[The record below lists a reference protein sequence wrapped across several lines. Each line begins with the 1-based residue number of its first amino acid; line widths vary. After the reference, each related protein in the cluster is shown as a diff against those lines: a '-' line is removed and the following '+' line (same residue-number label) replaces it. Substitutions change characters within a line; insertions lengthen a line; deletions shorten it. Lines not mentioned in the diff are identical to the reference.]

1 MSRRWW
7 PVVAG
12 LVVVGASLPFVA
24 HPSFAATPTLAVVP
38 SPDATVGS
46 PSAQTANDL
55 LAVTSTT
62 TGDAWAVGWYQAGTS
77 ASPLPQTLIEHFD
90 GTSWSIVPSPD
101 QLNVNGVA
109 TSNELVAVSADS
121 ATDVWAVGWY
131 VDVNAYGYPV
141 DQLLVEHYNGTAWS
155 LAPATASPFDAFGP
169 RATEN
174 QFLGVAAASPT
185 NVWAVGQYHS
195 GSTAET
201 LIEHFDGTSWSIVA
215 SPNPGTS
222 ANVLTA
228 VALDGAGG
236 ADAVGYT
243 STGTV
248 DQTLIEHYDGTAWS
262 IVASPDTSTTLSNQL
277 AGVAATSAA
286 DIWAVGTA
294 SGGTGTT
301 PVDQTLIEHY
311 DGTAWSIVSSPDTST
326 TLSNQLAGV
335 AAASATDIWAVGTAS
350 GGTGTTPVDQTLIV
364 GSPPASTTSVTAS
377 VSSPVVGQ
385 AVTYTAT
392 VSGSAAATATGTVSF
407 TDNGAPIPGCTSVPL
422 ASGAATCPAT
432 AGNAATHTVA
442 TTYSGDDVH
451 LPSSGSLA
459 VVVAPAATST
469 SLSAPFTSVA
479 VGQAVTVTAA
489 VTASAPGSGTPSG
502 TVSFDLNGTALTSCT
517 SVALT
522 AGMATCSYT
531 PSATGSL
538 SFTASYSGSTDDLA
552 STAPALGLSA
562 VVAATTTTL
571 VSAANPSLAG
581 APATYAASVDAVAPA
596 TGTPTGSVTFTSN
609 GADLAG
615 CVAVPLTS
623 GMATCQVDMPLAG
636 TFSIVATYLGSATDA
651 GSPSPVLSQ
660 VVQAGVLTVQDI
672 PTGSNP
678 SQSSVTLSPVTL
690 GSLQGPGPG
699 GPQFAQA
706 TGTLDMVGVSDNRG
720 TEPGWSVTGQL
731 EGDFANA
738 SPVGPADDNVIPAD
752 FLTWRPSPV
761 APSPG
766 ADLSG
771 VSAGPGATL
780 STTTPTVL
788 CAATPGSGGGSYGCQ
803 ATLSLAV
810 PPYVA
815 AGHYTATLLLITS

>member
-24 HPSFAATPTLAVVP
+24 RPSFAATPTLAAVP
-38 SPDATVGS
+38 SPDATTGS
-46 PSAQTANDL
+46 PPTQTANDL

-101 QLNVNGVA
+101 QLNANGAA
-109 TSNELVAVSADS
+109 TTNELVAVSADS

-141 DQLLVEHYNGTAWS
+141 DQLLVEHYDGTSWS
-155 LAPATASPFDAFGP
+155 LASAAASPFDAPSP
-169 RATEN
+169 RASQN
-174 QFLGVAAASPT
+174 QFLGVTASSPT
-185 NVWAVGQYHS
+185 DVWAVGQYHS

-201 LIEHFDGTSWSIVA
+201 LVEHFNGTAWTEVA
-215 SPNPGTS
+215 SPSPGTS

-236 ADAVGYT
+236 VDAVGYT
-243 STGTV
+243 SNGTV
-248 DQTLIEHYDGTAWS
+248 DQTLVEHYDGTAWS

-277 AGVAATSAA
+277 AGVTATSAT

-301 PVDQTLIEHY
+301 PVDQTLVEHY
-311 DGTAWSIVSSPDTST
+311 DGTAWSIVASPDTST
-326 TLSNQLAGV
+326 TLSNRLAGV
-335 AAASATDIWAVGTAS
+335 TATSATDIWAVGTAS

-432 AGNAATHTVA
+432 AGNAGTHTVA
-442 TTYSGDDVH
+442 AAYSGDDVH

-459 VVVAPAATST
+459 VAVAPAATTT
-469 SLSAPFTSVA
+469 SLSAPFASVA

-489 VTASAPGSGTPSG
+489 VAASAPGSGTPSG
-502 TVSFDLNGTALTSCT
+502 TVSFDLNGSALTSCT
-517 SVALT
+517 SVTLT

-552 STAPALGLSA
+552 SAAPALGLSA
-562 VVAATTTTL
+562 VLAATTTTL

-596 TGTPTGSVTFTSN
+596 TGTPAGAVTFTSN
-609 GADLAG
+609 GTDLSG

-623 GMATCQVDMPLAG
+623 AMATCQVDMPLAG

-651 GSPSPVLSQ
+651 GSSSPVLSQ

-678 SQSSVTLSPVTL
+678 DQSSVVLSPVTL
-690 GSLQGPGPG
+690 GSLQGPGAG

-731 EGDFANA
+731 EGDFTNA
-738 SPVGPADDNVIPAD
+738 SPVGPADANVIPAD

-761 APSPG
+761 TPSPG

-771 VSAGPGATL
+771 VSTGPGATL
-780 STTTPTVL
+780 STTTPAVL
-788 CAATPGSGGGSYGCQ
+788 CAASPGAGGGSYGCQ

-815 AGHYTATLLLITS
+815 AGHYSATLLLITS

>member
-1 MSRRWW
+1 MSTSVPRGTGPLERASRWWRSVSALARRRVSRRWW

-38 SPDATVGS
+38 SPDATIGS
-46 PSAQTANDL
+46 PPAQTANDL

-77 ASPLPQTLIEHFD
+77 TSPLPQTLIEHFD
-90 GTSWSIVPSPD
+90 GTSWSVVPSPD
-101 QLNVNGVA
+101 QLNANGVA

-121 ATDVWAVGWY
+121 VTDVWAVGWY

-155 LAPATASPFDAFGP
+155 LAPATASPFDAPSP
-169 RATEN
+169 RASQN

-185 NVWAVGQYHS
+185 DVWAVGQYHS

-201 LIEHFDGTSWSIVA
+201 LIEHFNGTAWTEVA
-215 SPNPGTS
+215 SPSPGTS
-222 ANVLTA
+222 ANVLNA

-277 AGVAATSAA
+277 AGVAAT
-286 DIWAVGTA
+286 
-294 SGGTGTT
+294 
-301 PVDQTLIEHY
+301 
-311 DGTAWSIVSSPDTST
+311 
-326 TLSNQLAGV
+326 
-335 AAASATDIWAVGTAS
+335 SATDIWAVGTAS

-392 VSGSAAATATGTVSF
+392 VSGSAAATAAGTVSF

-432 AGNAATHTVA
+432 AGNAGTHTVA
-442 TTYSGDDVH
+442 ATYSGDDVH

-459 VVVAPAATST
+459 VVVAPAATTT

-517 SVALT
+517 AVALT

-531 PSATGSL
+531 PSATGTL

-562 VVAATTTTL
+562 VLAATTTTL

-596 TGTPTGSVTFTSN
+596 TGTPAGAVTFTSN
-609 GADLAG
+609 GTDLAG

-706 TGTLDMVGVSDNRG
+706 TGTLNMVGVSDNRG

-731 EGDFANA
+731 ESNFTNA
-738 SPVGPADDNVIPAD
+738 SPAGPADENVIPAD
-752 FLTWRPSPV
+752 FLTWQPSPV

-771 VSAGPGATL
+771 VSAGPGGTL

-815 AGHYTATLLLITS
+815 AGHYSATLLLITS

>member
-1 MSRRWW
+1 
-7 PVVAG
+7 
-12 LVVVGASLPFVA
+12 
-24 HPSFAATPTLAVVP
+24 
-38 SPDATVGS
+38 
-46 PSAQTANDL
+46 
-55 LAVTSTT
+55 
-62 TGDAWAVGWYQAGTS
+62 
-77 ASPLPQTLIEHFD
+77 
-90 GTSWSIVPSPD
+90 
-101 QLNVNGVA
+101 GVA

-277 AGVAATSAA
+277 AGVTATSAT

-335 AAASATDIWAVGTAS
+335 AAASATDIWAVGTASGGTGTTPVDQTLIEHYDGTAWSIVASPDTSTTLSNQLAGVAATSAADIWAVGTAS

>member
-1 MSRRWW
+1 MPARAGRRVSRRWW

-46 PSAQTANDL
+46 PPAQTGNDL

-101 QLNVNGVA
+101 QLNVKGVA

-141 DQLLVEHYNGTAWS
+141 DQLLVEHYDGTAWS
-155 LAPATASPFDAFGP
+155 LAPATASPFDAPSP
-169 RATEN
+169 RASQN

-185 NVWAVGQYHS
+185 DVWAVGQYHS

-201 LIEHFDGTSWSIVA
+201 LIEHFNGTAWTEVA
-215 SPNPGTS
+215 SPSPGTA

-228 VALDGAGG
+228 VSLDGAGG

-243 STGTV
+243 SSGTV
-248 DQTLIEHYDGTAWS
+248 DQTLVEHYDGTAWS

-277 AGVAATSAA
+277 AGVTAT
-286 DIWAVGTA
+286 
-294 SGGTGTT
+294 
-301 PVDQTLIEHY
+301 
-311 DGTAWSIVSSPDTST
+311 
-326 TLSNQLAGV
+326 
-335 AAASATDIWAVGTAS
+335 SATDIWAVGTAS

-432 AGNAATHTVA
+432 AGNTGTHTVA
-442 TTYSGDDVH
+442 ATYSGDDVH

-459 VVVAPAATST
+459 VVVAPATT
-469 SLSAPFTSVA
+469 TTLLSAPFTSVA

-489 VTASAPGSGTPSG
+489 VTASAPGSGTPAG
-502 TVSFDLNGTALTSCT
+502 TVTFDLNGTALTSCT

-531 PSATGSL
+531 PSATGTL
-538 SFTASYSGSTDDLA
+538 SFTASYGGSTDDLA
-552 STAPALGLSA
+552 STAPALSLS
-562 VVAATTTTL
+562 VVLAATTTTL

-581 APATYAASVDAVAPA
+581 SPANYAASVDAVAPA
-596 TGTPTGSVTFTSN
+596 TGTPAGSVTFTAN

-651 GSPSPVLSQ
+651 GSSSPVLSQ

-731 EGDFANA
+731 ESDFANA
-738 SPVGPADDNVIPAD
+738 SPAGPADENVIPAD
-752 FLTWRPSPV
+752 FLTWQPSPV
-761 APSPG
+761 VPSPG

-788 CAATPGSGGGSYGCQ
+788 CAASPGSGGGSYGCQ

-815 AGHYTATLLLITS
+815 AGHYSATLLLITS

>member
-38 SPDATVGS
+38 SPDATIGS
-46 PSAQTANDL
+46 PPAQTANDL

-77 ASPLPQTLIEHFD
+77 TSPLPQTLIEHFD
-90 GTSWSIVPSPD
+90 GTSWSVVPSPD
-101 QLNVNGVA
+101 QLNANGVA

-121 ATDVWAVGWY
+121 VTDVWAVGWY

-155 LAPATASPFDAFGP
+155 LAPATASPFDAPSP
-169 RATEN
+169 RASQN

-185 NVWAVGQYHS
+185 DVWAVGQYHS

-201 LIEHFDGTSWSIVA
+201 LIEHFNGTAWTEVA
-215 SPNPGTS
+215 SPSPGTS
-222 ANVLTA
+222 ANVLNA

-243 STGTV
+243 SSGTV

-277 AGVAATSAA
+277 AGVAAT
-286 DIWAVGTA
+286 
-294 SGGTGTT
+294 
-301 PVDQTLIEHY
+301 
-311 DGTAWSIVSSPDTST
+311 
-326 TLSNQLAGV
+326 
-335 AAASATDIWAVGTAS
+335 SATDIWAVGTAS

-392 VSGSAAATATGTVSF
+392 VSGSAAATAAGTVSF

-432 AGNAATHTVA
+432 AGNAGTHTVA
-442 TTYSGDDVH
+442 ATYSGDDVH

-459 VVVAPAATST
+459 VVVAPAATTT

-517 SVALT
+517 AVALT

-531 PSATGSL
+531 PSATGTL

-562 VVAATTTTL
+562 VLAATTTTL

-596 TGTPTGSVTFTSN
+596 TGTPAGAVTFTSN
-609 GADLAG
+609 GTDLAG

-636 TFSIVATYLGSATDA
+636 TFSIVATYLGSVTDA
-651 GSPSPVLSQ
+651 GSSSPVLSQ

-706 TGTLDMVGVSDNRG
+706 TGTLNMVGVSDNRG

-731 EGDFANA
+731 ESNFTNA
-738 SPVGPADDNVIPAD
+738 SPAGPADENVIPAD
-752 FLTWRPSPV
+752 FLTWQPSPV

-771 VSAGPGATL
+771 VSAGPGGTL

-815 AGHYTATLLLITS
+815 AGHYSATLLLITS

>member
-38 SPDATVGS
+38 SPDATIGS
-46 PSAQTANDL
+46 PPAQTANDL

-77 ASPLPQTLIEHFD
+77 TSPLPQTLIEHFD
-90 GTSWSIVPSPD
+90 GTSWSVVPSPD
-101 QLNVNGVA
+101 QLNANGVA

-121 ATDVWAVGWY
+121 VTDVWAVGWY

-155 LAPATASPFDAFGP
+155 LAPATASPFDAPSP
-169 RATEN
+169 RASQN

-185 NVWAVGQYHS
+185 DVWAVGQYHS

-201 LIEHFDGTSWSIVA
+201 LIEHFNGTAWTEVA
-215 SPNPGTS
+215 SPSPGTS
-222 ANVLTA
+222 ANVLNA

-243 STGTV
+243 SSGTV

-262 IVASPDTSTTLSNQL
+262 MVASPDTSTTLSNQL
-277 AGVAATSAA
+277 AGVAAT
-286 DIWAVGTA
+286 
-294 SGGTGTT
+294 
-301 PVDQTLIEHY
+301 
-311 DGTAWSIVSSPDTST
+311 
-326 TLSNQLAGV
+326 
-335 AAASATDIWAVGTAS
+335 SATDIWAVGTAS

-392 VSGSAAATATGTVSF
+392 VSGSAAATAAGTVSF

-432 AGNAATHTVA
+432 AGNAGTHTVA
-442 TTYSGDDVH
+442 ATYSGDDVH

-459 VVVAPAATST
+459 VVVAPAATTT

-517 SVALT
+517 AVALT

-531 PSATGSL
+531 PSATGTL

-562 VVAATTTTL
+562 VLAATTTTL

-596 TGTPTGSVTFTSN
+596 TGTPAGAVTFTSN
-609 GADLAG
+609 GTDLAG

-706 TGTLDMVGVSDNRG
+706 TGTLNMVGVSDNRG

-731 EGDFANA
+731 ESNFTNA
-738 SPVGPADDNVIPAD
+738 SPAGPADENVIPAD
-752 FLTWRPSPV
+752 FLTWQPSPV

-771 VSAGPGATL
+771 VSAGPGGTL

-815 AGHYTATLLLITS
+815 AGHYSATLLLITS

>member
-277 AGVAATSAA
+277 AGVTATSAT

-335 AAASATDIWAVGTAS
+335 AATSAADIWAVGTAS

>member
-38 SPDATVGS
+38 SPDATIGS
-46 PSAQTANDL
+46 PPAQTANDL

-77 ASPLPQTLIEHFD
+77 TSPLPQTLIEHFD
-90 GTSWSIVPSPD
+90 GTSWSVVPSPD
-101 QLNVNGVA
+101 QLNANGVA

-121 ATDVWAVGWY
+121 VTDVWAVGWY

-155 LAPATASPFDAFGP
+155 LAPATASPFDAPSP
-169 RATEN
+169 RASQN

-185 NVWAVGQYHS
+185 DVWAVGQYHS

-201 LIEHFDGTSWSIVA
+201 LIEHFNGTAWTEVA
-215 SPNPGTS
+215 SPSPGTS
-222 ANVLTA
+222 ANVLNA

-243 STGTV
+243 SSGTV

-262 IVASPDTSTTLSNQL
+262 MVASPDTSTTLSNQL
-277 AGVAATSAA
+277 AGVAAT
-286 DIWAVGTA
+286 
-294 SGGTGTT
+294 
-301 PVDQTLIEHY
+301 
-311 DGTAWSIVSSPDTST
+311 
-326 TLSNQLAGV
+326 
-335 AAASATDIWAVGTAS
+335 SATDIWAVGTAS

-392 VSGSAAATATGTVSF
+392 VSGSAAATAAGTVSF

-432 AGNAATHTVA
+432 AGNAGTHTVA
-442 TTYSGDDVH
+442 ATYSGDDVH

-459 VVVAPAATST
+459 VVVAPAATTT

-517 SVALT
+517 AVALT

-531 PSATGSL
+531 PSATGTL

-562 VVAATTTTL
+562 VLAATTTTL

-596 TGTPTGSVTFTSN
+596 TGTPAGAVTFTSN
-609 GADLAG
+609 GTDLAG

-636 TFSIVATYLGSATDA
+636 TFSIVATYLGSVTDA
-651 GSPSPVLSQ
+651 GSSSPVLSQ

-706 TGTLDMVGVSDNRG
+706 TGTLNMVGVSDNRG

-731 EGDFANA
+731 ESNFTNA
-738 SPVGPADDNVIPAD
+738 SPAGPADENVIPAD
-752 FLTWRPSPV
+752 FLTWQPSPV

-771 VSAGPGATL
+771 VSAGPGGTL

-815 AGHYTATLLLITS
+815 AGHYSATLLLITS

>member
-262 IVASPDTSTTLSNQL
+262 IVSSPDTSTTLSNQL

-286 DIWAVGTA
+286 
-294 SGGTGTT
+294 
-301 PVDQTLIEHY
+301 
-311 DGTAWSIVSSPDTST
+311 
-326 TLSNQLAGV
+326 
-335 AAASATDIWAVGTAS
+335 DIWAVGTAS

>member
-1 MSRRWW
+1 MSTSVPRGTGPLERASRWWRSVSALARRRVSRRWW

-38 SPDATVGS
+38 SPDATIGS
-46 PSAQTANDL
+46 PPAQTANDL

-77 ASPLPQTLIEHFD
+77 TSPLPQTLIEHFD
-90 GTSWSIVPSPD
+90 GTSWSVVPSPD
-101 QLNVNGVA
+101 QLNANGVA

-121 ATDVWAVGWY
+121 VTDVWAVGWY

-155 LAPATASPFDAFGP
+155 LAPATASPFDAPSP
-169 RATEN
+169 RASQN

-185 NVWAVGQYHS
+185 DVWAVGQYHS

-201 LIEHFDGTSWSIVA
+201 LIEHFNGTAWTEVA
-215 SPNPGTS
+215 SPSPGTS
-222 ANVLTA
+222 ANVLNA

-243 STGTV
+243 SSGTV

-277 AGVAATSAA
+277 AGVAAT
-286 DIWAVGTA
+286 
-294 SGGTGTT
+294 
-301 PVDQTLIEHY
+301 
-311 DGTAWSIVSSPDTST
+311 
-326 TLSNQLAGV
+326 
-335 AAASATDIWAVGTAS
+335 SATDIWAVGTAS

-392 VSGSAAATATGTVSF
+392 VSGSAAATAAGTVSF

-432 AGNAATHTVA
+432 AGNAGTHTVA
-442 TTYSGDDVH
+442 ATYSGDDVH

-459 VVVAPAATST
+459 VVVAPAATTT

-517 SVALT
+517 AVALT

-531 PSATGSL
+531 PSATGTL

-562 VVAATTTTL
+562 VLAATTTTL

-596 TGTPTGSVTFTSN
+596 TGTPAGAVTFTSN
-609 GADLAG
+609 GTDLAG

-636 TFSIVATYLGSATDA
+636 TFSIVATYLGSVTDA
-651 GSPSPVLSQ
+651 GSSSPVLSQ

-706 TGTLDMVGVSDNRG
+706 TGTLNMVGVSDNRG

-731 EGDFANA
+731 ESNFTNA
-738 SPVGPADDNVIPAD
+738 SPAGPADENVIPAD
-752 FLTWRPSPV
+752 FLTWQPSPV

-771 VSAGPGATL
+771 VSAGPGGTL

-815 AGHYTATLLLITS
+815 AGHYSATLLLITS